1 MRFDNALVKK
11 AAEELN
17 LSEHQVLDIMEEI
30 YTDAIWRDFNM
41 DEIIEDATINFG
53 MPILSF
59 PEHREIVESIVKEAR
74 NKYRRHYNETRKL

>member
-1 MRFDNALVKK
+1 MKFDKALVKK

-53 MPILSF
+53 MPILSL
-59 PEHREIVESIVKEAR
+59 PEYREIVESIVKEAKAKKR
-74 NKYRRHYNETRKL
+74 QQYNETRKL

>member
-1 MRFDNALVKK
+1 MG
-11 AAEELN
+11 
-17 LSEHQVLDIMEEI
+17 EI

-53 MPILSF
+53 MPILSL

-74 NKYRRHYNETRKL
+74 NK